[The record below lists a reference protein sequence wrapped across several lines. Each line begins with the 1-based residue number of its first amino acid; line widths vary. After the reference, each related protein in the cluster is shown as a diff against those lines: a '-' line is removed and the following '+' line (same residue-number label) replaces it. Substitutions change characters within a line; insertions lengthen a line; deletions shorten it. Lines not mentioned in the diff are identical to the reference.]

1 MCSRLKSP
9 TEFNSLVEMMLY
21 FRDEKTCLDYIEQWA
36 WGGKVKCPDCKDKI
50 HKVYRFKNGKIL
62 KCSRCSKQFNVKTG
76 TIFEDTRLPLI
87 KWFMAIYFISSHK
100 KGISSHQ
107 LAKDINITQ
116 CRAYPML
123 QKIRKA
129 LRPAYEGKLSGIV
142 LSDESFIGG
151 KNKNRH
157 LDKKV
162 KNSQGRSFKDKVPV
176 IGLLEKG
183 GEIRCLVMEDTSVN
197 SIRPMLE
204 QHVLKKSTLVTDEWK
219 GYEGLHR
226 KYNHQVV
233 KHNRL
238 QFLSEEGHSTNAVE
252 GFWTHLKKSLV
263 GIYHRV
269 SKKHLQ
275 KYLDEMA
282 FRWNTRHMKEGE
294 RMNLLMSKVNFNQ
307 RFYQ

>member
-1 MCSRLKSP
+1 MCSKLKSP
-9 TEFNSLVEMMLY
+9 TEFNSLHGMMLY
-21 FRDEKTCLDYIEQWA
+21 FMDEKKCFDYVEQWA
-36 WGGKVKCPDCKDKI
+36 WGGKVRCPDCKDRI
-50 HKVYRFKNGKIL
+50 HKVYRLKGGKQL
-62 KCSRCSKQFNVKTG
+62 KCSRCMRFFTVKTG
-76 TIFEDTRLPLI
+76 TIFEDTRVPLL
-87 KWFMAIYFISSHK
+87 KWFMAMYFVSSHK

-123 QKIRKA
+123 QKIRKM
-129 LRPAYEGKLSGIV
+129 LRPDYDGKLSGIIM
-142 LSDESFIGG
+142 SDESFIGG

-183 GEIRCLVMEDTSVN
+183 GEVRCLVIDDTSVE
-197 SIRPMLE
+197 SIRPVLE

-219 GYEGLHR
+219 GYEGLKR
-226 KYNHQVV
+226 KYDHQVV

-238 QFLSEEGHSTNAVE
+238 QFLSEKGLSTNPVE
-252 GFWTHLKKSLV
+252 GFWTHLKKSLT

-275 KYLDEMA
+275 KYLDEMC
-282 FRWNTRHMKEGE
+282 FRWNTMHMKEGE
-294 RMNLLMSKVNFNQ
+294 RMNLLMSKAHCD
-307 RFYQ
+307 RKFYT